1 MDAHAYKVAVE
12 WKTGRLGVL
21 SSFDLPSEKN
31 IEVVTPP
38 QFPQGVADVWSPEHL
53 FTAAVVSC
61 FMTTFLSIAEN
72 SKLTFTHFSCDA
84 KGVLATDGGKL
95 KMTEIILQPSIGIE
109 DDTLKEKVVRVL
121 QKSEAA
127 CLISNSI
134 NSKVILEN
142 PLYV

>member
-1 MDAHAYKVAVE
+1 M
-12 WKTGRLGVL
+12 
-21 SSFDLPSEKN
+21 PSEKN

-38 QFPQGVADVWSPEHL
+38 QFPQGIADVWSPEHL

-72 SKLTFTHFSCDA
+72 SKLAFTHFSCDA
-84 KGVLATDGGKL
+84 KGVLATDNGKL

-109 DDTLKEKVVRVL
+109 DDTLKEKVVRIL

>member
-1 MDAHAYKVAVE
+1 
-12 WKTGRLGVL
+12 
-21 SSFDLPSEKN
+21 
-31 IEVVTPP
+31 
-38 QFPQGVADVWSPEHL
+38 
-53 FTAAVVSC
+53 
-61 FMTTFLSIAEN
+61 MTTFLSIAEN